1 MRYVRPAWLTHSG
14 EKKDF
19 EVYSCHVSPDG
30 TRLVTAAGGDTI
42 PQSVFET
49 EPSLLKHVQMA
60 SSEYGPQRPSTTL
73 VTLGTASPDS
83 LPT

>member
-30 TRLVTAAGGDTI
+30 TRLVTAAGGDFITPSI
-42 PQSVFET
+42 LKL
-49 EPSLLKHVQMA
+49 EPSLLKHI
-60 SSEYGPQRPSTTL
+60 
-73 VTLGTASPDS
+73 
-83 LPT
+83 